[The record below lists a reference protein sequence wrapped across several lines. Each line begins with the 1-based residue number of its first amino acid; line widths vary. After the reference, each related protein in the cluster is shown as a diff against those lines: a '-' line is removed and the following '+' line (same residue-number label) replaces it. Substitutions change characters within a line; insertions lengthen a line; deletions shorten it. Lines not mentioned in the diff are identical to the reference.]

1 MLAKRTRAK
10 IDVTRRR
17 SIKSDNSLSLPLVT
31 AEAVTEFIQES
42 LKLGRLEWMKRL
54 REWAQQQKGTR

>member
-1 MLAKRTRAK
+1 MTDQKAGSKT
-10 IDVTRRR
+10 TPM
-17 SIKSDNSLSLPLVT
+17 SLPLVT

-54 REWAQQQKGTR
+54 REWALQQKATR